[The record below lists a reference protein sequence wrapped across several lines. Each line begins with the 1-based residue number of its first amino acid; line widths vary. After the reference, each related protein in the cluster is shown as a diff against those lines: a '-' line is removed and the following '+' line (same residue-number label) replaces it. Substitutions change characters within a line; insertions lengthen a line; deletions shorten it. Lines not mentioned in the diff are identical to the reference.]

1 MRIILSISQ
10 HKMSSLSIALAPA
23 NSNYWVVSYWVVYPL
38 EAIGDAHRKYNLG
51 FELLNSKL
59 IKLFSKIRYENL
71 VFKHAYKTH

>member
-1 MRIILSISQ
+1 MIRF
-10 HKMSSLSIALAPA
+10 
-23 NSNYWVVSYWVVYPL
+23 WVQVP
-38 EAIGDAHRKYNLG
+38 GGAHRKYNLG